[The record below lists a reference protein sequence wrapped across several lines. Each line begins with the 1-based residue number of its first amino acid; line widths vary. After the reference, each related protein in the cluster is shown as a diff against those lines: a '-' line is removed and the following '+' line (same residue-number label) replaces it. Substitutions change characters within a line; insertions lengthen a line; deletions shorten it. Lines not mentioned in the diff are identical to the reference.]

1 MEYLKNVLQKLNR
14 LSLMGKIG
22 AFVILIILVIGLF
35 GNLLSFYPHNIPG
48 GNALEA
54 PSLKHW
60 LGTDD
65 LGIDIWAQICY
76 GARISVFIGLSTAVL
91 SGIGGSIIGVIAGY
105 FGKKIDKIIMRLT
118 DIIIVLPD
126 LPVMIV
132 LGAFFGPD
140 IKNIII
146 VLSLFLWTFPARIIR
161 SKILSVKEEKY
172 FLAAKSYGA
181 GLKHLFFRHFIP
193 HISPLI
199 MISMIRIVN
208 RAIIAEAS
216 LAFLGL
222 GDPASKSWG
231 MILNRAINF
240 KGIYFTDFW
249 KWWVLSPVI
258 ALLLLV
264 ISVGFISRDVE
275 KIFNSKAY
283 YRQNFNKNSK
293 LRGKVC
299 FRKGC

>member
-1 MEYLKNVLQKLNR
+1 MQGLKSKMQGLKSKMQGLKSKMQSLKTKLQPLSKLT
-14 LSLMGKIG
+14 LMGKIG
-22 AFVILIILVIGLF
+22 VVIFLLIIAMALF
-35 GNLLSFYPHNIPG
+35 GNFLSPYPHNMPS

-76 GARISVFIGLSTAVL
+76 GARISVSIGLSTAL
-91 SGIGGSIIGVIAGY
+91 LAGIGGSIIGIIAGY
-105 FGKKIDKIIMRLT
+105 FGKKTDKVIMRIT

-161 SKILSVKEEKY
+161 SKVLSLKEEKY

-181 GLKHLFFRHFIP
+181 GFKHLVLRHFIP

-199 MISMIRIVN
+199 MISIIKIAS

-222 GDPASKSWG
+222 GDATSKSWG

-258 ALLLLV
+258 AILLLIV
-264 ISVGFISRDVE
+264 SVGFISRDVE
-275 KIFNSKAY
+275 KILNSKT
-283 YRQNFNKNSK
+283 
-293 LRGKVC
+293 
-299 FRKGC
+299 

>member
-1 MEYLKNVLQKLNR
+1 MKLT
-14 LSLMGKIG
+14 LMGKIG
-22 AFVILIILVIGLF
+22 VAFFLLIIMMALL
-35 GNLLSFYPHNIPG
+35 GNLLAFYPYNTPS

-76 GARISVFIGLSTAVL
+76 GARTSVIIGISTAL
-91 SGIGGSIIGVIAGY
+91 LAGIGGSIIGIISGY
-105 FGKKIDKIIMRLT
+105 FGKKTDTIIMRIA

-132 LGAFFGPD
+132 LGAFFGPE

-161 SKILSVKEEKY
+161 SKVLSLKEEKY

-181 GLKHLFFRHFIP
+181 GFKHLVLRHFIP

-199 MISMIRIVN
+199 MISILKIVG
-208 RAIIAEAS
+208 RAIVAEAS

-222 GDPASKSWG
+222 GDPTSKSWG

-240 KGIYFTDFW
+240 KGIYFTSFW
-249 KWWVLSPVI
+249 KWWILSPVI
-258 ALLLLV
+258 ALLLLI
-264 ISVGFISRDVE
+264 ISIAFIGRDVE
-275 KIFNSKAY
+275 KIFNSKTY
-283 YRQNFNKNSK
+283 
-293 LRGKVC
+293 
-299 FRKGC
+299 